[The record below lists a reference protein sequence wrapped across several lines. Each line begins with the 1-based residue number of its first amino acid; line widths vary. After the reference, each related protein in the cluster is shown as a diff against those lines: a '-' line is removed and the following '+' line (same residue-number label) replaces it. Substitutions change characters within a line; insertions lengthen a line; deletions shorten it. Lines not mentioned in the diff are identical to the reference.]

1 MYETLSVA
9 LFAILIIISI
19 KFIKDAFL
27 VRKFYLKNI
36 IYKTTKKWML
46 INSLILSFLLIPPFV
61 LLILIGTKSISIYDF
76 NNVDILEKT
85 DNIFLLYHF
94 WIYLSLV
101 VFLVPVILFNYYFW
115 YISKINSYLT
125 TNEIQDF
132 NLDRINDFDVENSYI
147 VVKHK
152 RKKDYEEQHIRF
164 KDYISSTLLWR
175 KISIKLYYKSIVKKC
190 LYFYL
195 RSPQKLETKRNQF
208 NNSNEALLVLV
219 HSAIRFLNTT
229 SIQKIKTPELW
240 NTCLNLVIKSG

>member
-132 NLDRINDFDVENSYI
+132 NLDRIKDFDVENSHI

-152 RKKDYEEQHIRF
+152 RKKIM
-164 KDYISSTLLWR
+164 K
-175 KISIKLYYKSIVKKC
+175 
-190 LYFYL
+190 
-195 RSPQKLETKRNQF
+195 
-208 NNSNEALLVLV
+208 NN
-219 HSAIRFLNTT
+219 I
-229 SIQKIKTPELW
+229 
-240 NTCLNLVIKSG
+240 